1 MRVKTILTIIILL
14 VVVLGGGLAVY
25 YYLTLPEGSDGTR
38 PFFGNLPIIGGR
50 GPTSG
55 GTPTPTPQPTAT
67 PQKDHPL
74 LQIIDKEVLA
84 PTLSDDG
91 KDLLY
96 ILPENGRVFSSDFN
110 GDNEKGITTLN
121 ILESYDAIWAPKKN
135 VVTMFYYEGG
145 GVKKFL
151 NGVASGTP
159 SHFLAPEITS
169 FDWAPDGR
177 SIAYLSRRTQDTAL
191 IIADAANKNPRV
203 VYSTPVPD
211 FTVRWIAKNTI
222 ILVSRSSGLAPSL
235 VLRFDVGTRSADA
248 LFSGTNGI
256 TLAAATDSATLLLSR
271 TSSAGN
277 LELLSTYDL
286 KSGRTTPLN
295 AVTLAEKCVFSSD
308 AKKLYC
314 GVPRDSI
321 PAPMPDEW
329 YKGVV
334 SFTDKVVGIDLAT
347 NQETI
352 LMDGEASID
361 VVSPFLSLDG
371 KYLFFQDKKT
381 GTVWRITL
389 IKDDVSKPR

>member
-1 MRVKTILTIIILL
+1 MRVKTILAIIILL
-14 VVVLGGGLAVY
+14 AAALGGGLALY
-25 YYLTLPEGSDGTR
+25 FYLTPPDGPGVTR

-50 GPTSG
+50 GPASG
-55 GTPTPTPQPTAT
+55 GTPAPTAQPTAV

-91 KDLLY
+91 KALFY

-110 GDNEKGITTLN
+110 GDNEKSVTTLN

-135 VVTMFYYEGG
+135 VVAMFYHEGG

-159 SHFLAPEITS
+159 SRFLAPEAVS

-177 SIAYLSRRTQDTAL
+177 SIAYLSRRALDTAL
-191 IIADAANKNPRV
+191 VIADAANKNPRV
-203 VYSTPVPD
+203 VYNTPVPD
-211 FTVRWIAKNTI
+211 FTVRWVAKNI
-222 ILVSRSSGLAPSL
+222 ILLVSRPSGLAPSL
-235 VLRFDVGTRSADA
+235 VLRFDVGLKSANPI
-248 LFSGTNGI
+248 FSGTNGI

-271 TSSAGN
+271 TSGAGS
-277 LELLSTYDL
+277 LQPLATYDL

-295 AVTLAEKCVFSSD
+295 AMTLAEKCVFSSD

-329 YKGVV
+329 YKGIV
-334 SFTDKVVGIDLAT
+334 SFADKVVAVDLAT
-347 NQETI
+347 NQETT
-352 LMDGEASID
+352 LMENEAAID
-361 VVSPFLSLDG
+361 VISPFLSPDG

-389 IKDDVSKPR
+389 VKDGINE